1 MSSAEESPTTSPTA
15 NQRAVAIAQW
25 VHHAARAQQT
35 YLFGSR
41 ARGDFLQHSDI
52 DVLVITDGQ
61 HPEGWQERLEDAARR
76 LQAERSEDVVSVQV
90 TCMTAESFRKGRNLV
105 NNLAWTIAREG
116 IDVMSSER
124 PDYGGRYPEEQEPS
138 LEFEDEEDGID
149 WEDVADRLKD
159 GSDYADDLE
168 TFADTGA
175 LARLKD
181 KTLGNTAQQALEN
194 AYKALLGSQGVE
206 YPKDGRD
213 GHNLRIL
220 VEKIRNETDWPP
232 EQAVT
237 GENHR
242 YLTASAGGQR
252 YAHEHMP
259 LDKERVVREVTQAV
273 RDLGQRAQEQ
283 WRLHNA

>member
-1 MSSAEESPTTSPTA
+1 MNSAESSKTTAPA
-15 NQRAVAIAQW
+15 ADQRAVAIAQW
-25 VHHAARAQQT
+25 VHHAARAEQT

-41 ARGDFLQHSDI
+41 ARGDFHRHSDV

-76 LQAERSEDVVSVQV
+76 LQAERNEEVVSVQV

-124 PDYGGRYPEEQEPS
+124 LDHGGRYPEENDHG
-138 LEFEDEEDGID
+138 LDFEDEEDGID

-194 AYKALLGSQGVE
+194 SYKALLGSQGVE
-206 YPKDGRD
+206 YFKDGRHGD
-213 GHNLRIL
+213 SLRIL

-232 EQAVT
+232 GQPVP

-242 YLTASAGGQR
+242 YLAAFAGSQR
-252 YAHEHMP
+252 YVHEHLP
-259 LDKERVVREVTQAV
+259 LDKERVVRDVTDAV
-273 RDLGQRAQEQ
+273 RELVQRVQEEL
-283 WRLHNA
+283 RRHNA